1 MRKWTFQ
8 HAIVDTW
15 RHLLVT
21 EIRPLTETSQKTM
34 DTNSRLFPKYKSGFI
49 IMKNSSYL
57 CENKSSISAKCSAS
71 TLFWVFWDLYGGVQF
86 ISDFKKLES
95 WPTTAHSLASA
106 ILNLYSGAVYLD
118 LRLKFS
124 INSFLD
130 SVVTIYSPELAPRL
144 CAADFSK

>member
-1 MRKWTFQ
+1 M
-8 HAIVDTW
+8 DTL
-15 RHLLVT
+15 RHLLFT
-21 EIRPLTETSQKTM
+21 EIRPLTETSQKTV
-34 DTNSRLFPKYKSGFI
+34 DTNSRLFPKYKSGLI

-71 TLFWVFWDLYGGVQF
+71 TLFWVFWDPYGGVQF

-95 WPTTAHSLASA
+95 LPTTAHSLASA

>member
-1 MRKWTFQ
+1 
-8 HAIVDTW
+8 
-15 RHLLVT
+15 
-21 EIRPLTETSQKTM
+21 M

-71 TLFWVFWDLYGGVQF
+71 TLFWVFWDPYGGVQF

-124 INSFLD
+124 IKSFLD